1 MTEDP
6 SKKADIYINNHGV
19 SLKQTGASFPYNRLQ
34 RSELLATFQYLDL
47 SNPELTLDKIDS
59 EVRDFHDGKI
69 QDRSRPWQEFFS
81 ETDFLKLLRFL
92 MLYGS
97 PNLGISNYPAEF
109 ICEAPA
115 SRINESNIFVY
126 TFEEYYYKYFS
137 ELKIAIRRQWIGQ
150 ISNSEHTRALSIAN
164 KAGNEPWVFKDISA
178 LPRPRDGK
186 LWRDDIPESDRREV
200 YFLSIEK
207 V

>member
-1 MTEDP
+1 MAGNERVITEFLVRNKGKLILPHLGTVQSIASPVGNGFIEINTLSDVTNVMTEDP

-19 SLKQTGASFPYNRLQ
+19 SLKQTGASFPYNMLQ
-34 RSELLATFQYLDL
+34 CSELLATFQYLDL

-69 QDRSRPWQEFFS
+69 QDRSR
-81 ETDFLKLLRFL
+81 
-92 MLYGS
+92 
-97 PNLGISNYPAEF
+97 
-109 ICEAPA
+109 
-115 SRINESNIFVY
+115 
-126 TFEEYYYKYFS
+126 
-137 ELKIAIRRQWIGQ
+137 QWIGQ
-150 ISNSEHTRALSIAN
+150 IRHSEHTRALSIAN